1 MNLVEA
7 VQIVGKEAGI
17 TQDDARVAIKTFLG
31 IIEEELAVTGKS
43 QVYGLGTFSLFT
55 TKAKKVA
62 EKFNGPR
69 TKLMAP
75 RTVVKFKAS
84 EHLNSQVSG

>member
-7 VQIVGKEAGI
+7 VQIVGKEARI
-17 TQDDARVAIKTFLG
+17 TQDDARVAIKTFLA

-43 QVYGLGTFSLFT
+43 QVYGLGTFSVFA
-55 TKAKKVA
+55 TKPKYVA

-69 TKLMAP
+69 IKLVP
-75 RTVVKFKAS
+75 SRNVVKFKAS